1 MPEVLPRH
9 HGSLAS
15 DISSLHCNCGSA
27 LKWCAVRTCDGE
39 GYCATASMFSQSRCV
54 PPPFFPYEPLLGIQ
68 KVKSDVVFFYSVRFP
83 YYLSA

>member
-27 LKWCAVRTCDGE
+27 LKWRAFRTCDGE
-39 GYCATASMFSQSRCV
+39 GYCANVSTFSQSRSV
-54 PPPFFPYEPLLGIQ
+54 PPPFFPYESLLGVQ
-68 KVKSDVVFFYSVRFP
+68 KVVSGAFFVLFFLFAS
-83 YYLSA
+83 LTI